1 MSRALLSR
9 KVIVISVIVII
20 LVLVLIFFIRKPAT
34 GQATSAGT
42 AFTSGQGGIM
52 LPIDTSGISVGS
64 ALNIYI
70 GANIGA
76 AQSVA
81 FDFALNYPA
90 DALTLVSVTPSVSWG
105 ADAFTRTTPSLG
117 SILFEHGTLDYVR
130 AFTGNRQLAIVTF
143 RVNRLLKSPDFQELT
158 FSRFNVYDLQ
168 TGFNVITSTIG
179 GAGTTIVSPCT
190 EATCRVDYGLIA
202 RNECPPEM
210 DSATCKSRYN
220 LVDSSLCVGTC
231 PAVDST
237 LCTPW
242 LNNLDTTGLTTAL
255 TEAQRTAL
263 CTIGATTGF
272 NADLNGDG
280 QVNDGDV
287 IIIQLAMLAKESRYN
302 TCGGSGEISC
312 PFPGVYVCENLQNS
326 YTAAIASCGG

>member
-1 MSRALLSR
+1 MSRAQLSR
-9 KVIVISVIVII
+9 KVVVISIIVIV

-52 LPIDTSGISVGS
+52 LPIATVGLDGI
-64 ALNIYI
+64 LYIQI
-70 GANIGA
+70 GANIGT

-90 DALTLVSVTPSVSWG
+90 DALTLVSVTPGVNWG
-105 ADAFTRTTPSLG
+105 VNAFTRTTPSSG
-117 SILFEHGTLDYVR
+117 SILFEHATLDYAR
-130 AFTGNRQLAIVTF
+130 AFTGTQQLALIRFTVKRPLT
-143 RVNRLLKSPDFQELT
+143 SADFQALT

-168 TGFNVITSTIG
+168 TGSNVITSTIG

-190 EATCRVDYGLIA
+190 EATCRADYGLIA
-202 RNECPPEM
+202 RSQCPPEM

-220 LVDSSLCVGTC
+220 LVDSSSCGTGTC
-231 PAVDST
+231 PTVDSA

-242 LNNLDTTGLTTAL
+242 LQSLNTAGLTSAL

-263 CTIGATTGF
+263 CTIGVTTGF

-312 PFPGVYVCENLQNS
+312 QFPGVYVCENLQNS
-326 YTAAIASCGG
+326 YTSAIPSCGG